1 MESDK
6 MLNRFE
12 LDDIIKT
19 ALKEDIAL
27 GDITTD
33 SLIDPSSTSSAV
45 YIAKDD
51 GIIAGLFVAERVF
64 KIIDEDIEFVK
75 KVNDGERVK
84 KGDIIAQI
92 KGSTSALLK
101 AERTSLNYLQHL
113 SGIATKTGMFVEKL
127 KGLKTKVVDTR
138 KTTPGLR
145 ALEKYAVKM
154 GGGTNHRFCLS
165 DGVLI
170 KDNHIKAA
178 GGVKKAI
185 EKVRANIPHTIKI
198 EVETE
203 TIEQVKEALDAK
215 ADIIMLD
222 NMSLDQMKE
231 AVVLIDGKATVEA
244 SGNVNLNSIREIAE
258 TGVDIISVGEL
269 THTVKAFDISMRFV

>member
-1 MESDK
+1 MESGK

-12 LDDIIKT
+12 LDNFIKA

-33 SLIDPSSTSSAV
+33 SLIDRSSVSTAA

-51 GIIAGLFVAERVF
+51 GIVAGLFVSERVF
-64 KIIDEDIEFVK
+64 KILDEGIEFVS
-75 KVNDGERVK
+75 KVNDGDKIK
-84 KGDIIAQI
+84 KGDIIAEI
-92 KGSTSALLK
+92 KGNTSALLK

-113 SGIATKTGMFVEKL
+113 SGISTKTNMFAEKL

-154 GGGTNHRFCLS
+154 GGGSNHRFCLS

-178 GGVKKAI
+178 GGVKAAI

-203 TIEQVKEALDAK
+203 NIEQVKEALDAK

-222 NMSLDQMKE
+222 NMNLDEMKN
-231 AVVLIDGKATVEA
+231 AVDLIDGRATVEA
-244 SGNVNLNSIREIAE
+244 SGNVNLESIRKIAE

>member
-1 MESDK
+1 VYEIMESDK

-12 LDDIIKT
+12 LEDIIKT

-215 ADIIMLD
+215 ADIIML
-222 NMSLDQMKE
+222 
-231 AVVLIDGKATVEA
+231 VLKLAAAITD
-244 SGNVNLNSIREIAE
+244 
-258 TGVDIISVGEL
+258 
-269 THTVKAFDISMRFV
+269 

>member
-1 MESDK
+1 MESGK

-12 LDDIIKT
+12 LDDFIKA

-33 SLIDPSSTSSAV
+33 SLIDPSSVSTAA

-51 GIIAGLFVAERVF
+51 GIVAGLFVSERVF
-64 KIIDEDIEFVK
+64 KILDEGIEFVC
-75 KVNDGERVK
+75 KVNDGDKIK
-84 KGDIIAQI
+84 KGDIIAEI
-92 KGSTSALLK
+92 KGNTSALLK

-113 SGIATKTGMFVEKL
+113 SGISTKTNMFAEKL

-154 GGGTNHRFCLS
+154 GGGSNHRFCLS

-178 GGVKKAI
+178 GGVKAAI

-203 TIEQVKEALDAK
+203 NIEQVKEALDAK

-222 NMSLDQMKE
+222 NMNLDEMKN
-231 AVVLIDGKATVEA
+231 AVDLIDGRATVEA
-244 SGNVNLNSIREIAE
+244 SGNVNLESIRKIAE